1 MNENEFAELAAGYAL
16 GALSPEDAQIFNDA
30 RAQHPE
36 WEKLVNDDVETV
48 AELAGGAEA
57 TPPASIRASLL
68 AQIAVTPQHD
78 VDAGVALQEGM
89 PSAATAEE
97 QSSGEVDA
105 DVDTV
110 FVEPT
115 PTTTT
120 IQAIERR
127 NWTRGL
133 FGLAASLV
141 FLVALGL
148 GAATI
153 GEMIGPSPA
162 VVALEQIEDAPD
174 AQQASVDVADGGMAT
189 VHWSESVGE
198 VVLVSDGLPSIS
210 EDQAFELWFIR
221 GDEPPIAAG
230 TFDASSDNSA
240 TAQFEGTMQPGD
252 VIAVTIEEEGG
263 SPTGE
268 PTTDPI
274 IVIATA

>member
-16 GALSPEDAQIFNDA
+16 GALSPEDAKIFNDA
-30 RAQHPE
+30 REQHPE
-36 WEKLVNDDVETV
+36 WERLLDDDVETV
-48 AELAGGAEA
+48 AELAGGVEA
-57 TPPASIRASLL
+57 TSPPASVRAALL
-68 AQIAVTPQHD
+68 AQIAATPQGE
-78 VDAGVALQEGM
+78 AK
-89 PSAATAEE
+89 PSAANAEE
-97 QSSGEVDA
+97 PSLDEADA
-105 DVDTV
+105 EIDTI
-110 FVEPT
+110 FVEPA

-120 IQAIERR
+120 VQAIERR

-174 AQQASVDVADGGMAT
+174 AQEASVEVADGGVAT

-230 TFDASSDNSA
+230 TFDAGNDNSA